1 MICRRKRTEALIE
14 GDRSLA
20 AKLARMVEDEARVE
34 ILTAPRQG
42 LVMCEVR
49 ETARCSRFYMGE
61 ALMTECRVLLGAS
74 ESRQEA
80 EGLGAVLGDDDGL
93 AYDLAVVD
101 AALALEAP
109 LECRVQLEQYIERAW
124 RDLCTARARHD
135 ALTLSSRVS
144 FNEMGG
150 QDMSVQAVAK

>member
-20 AKLARMVEDEARVE
+20 PKLARMVEDEARIEV
-34 ILTAPRQG
+34 LSAPRQG
-42 LVMCEVR
+42 LVMCEAR

-61 ALMTECRVLLGAS
+61 ALMTECRVLLSVPGS
-74 ESRQEA
+74 EREA
-80 EGLGAVLGDDDGL
+80 EGLGAVLGEDEGL
-93 AYDLAVVD
+93 AYDLAVID
-101 AALALEAP
+101 AALALRDP
-109 LECRVQLEQYIERAW
+109 LECRVRVERYIEGAW
-124 RDLCTARARHD
+124 RDLCKARMRLDAR
-135 ALTLSSRVS
+135 TLASRVA

>member
-1 MICRRKRTEALIE
+1 MISRRKRTEALIE

-20 AKLARMVEDEARVE
+20 AKLAHMIEEHVHVEV
-34 ILTAPRQG
+34 LSAPRQG

-61 ALMTECRVLLGAS
+61 ALMTECRVLATGPVAG
-74 ESRQEA
+74 QEA
-80 EGLGAVLGDDDGL
+80 EGLGAVLGVDEDL
-93 AYDLAVVD
+93 AYSLAVID
-101 AALALEAP
+101 AACALPGP
-109 LECRVQLEQYIERAW
+109 LECRIQLEQYIENAW
-124 RDLCTARARHD
+124 HNLCEARAVQD
-135 ALTLSSRVS
+135 AQTLASRVA